1 MRILIFKKVSTTIL
15 CQNLKNLVRVE
26 FDENSVFAKKKNG
39 QNGPEMVLIFHHK
52 PLIWQNCGF
61 QVMGQNV
68 LRQSNCRILYNVSRK
83 EMRDQVAILRHSNS
97 GLVSSGVSLT
107 SWGEGASL
115 ALVYHPSSDG
125 FTIKIPYGGRCFITS
140 TSFTPHLFSY
150 WVG

>member
-26 FDENSVFAKKKNG
+26 FEENSVFAKKKNG

-115 ALVYHPSSDG
+115 ALVYQPSSDG
-125 FTIKIPYGGRCFITS
+125 VAINIHYRVDF
-140 TSFTPHLFSY
+140 
-150 WVG
+150 